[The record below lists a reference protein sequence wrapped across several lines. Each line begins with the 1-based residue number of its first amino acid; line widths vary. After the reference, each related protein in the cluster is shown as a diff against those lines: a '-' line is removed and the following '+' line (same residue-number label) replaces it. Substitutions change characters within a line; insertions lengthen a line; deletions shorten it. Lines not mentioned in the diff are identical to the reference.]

1 MKKIFFI
8 ALAVLVSASFNT
20 VSAKDKKKKEQE
32 VAKQVE
38 VITSLDSSSDSVSY
52 AAGMRHT
59 DGLIPYIQ
67 QQLSVDTAYMADFI
81 EGYKAAMAGEMS
93 DNMKA
98 YVAGQEIAIMVS
110 QRMLPR
116 LKEQFNESP
125 DSINDGCFNTGFI
138 NALLKDYGLMSDAS
152 ATEYFTDATK
162 KAENAR
168 NEANRKAGE
177 DFLAE
182 NKEKE
187 GVITTESG
195 LQYKVLVEG
204 DGEIPTED
212 QEVTVKYEGRL
223 IDGTVF
229 DSSYK
234 RPGET
239 AKFSPKNVI
248 KGWTEALTM
257 MPVGSKWELY
267 IPQELAYGERK
278 SGNINPYSALIFTVE
293 LVSVAEAKP
302 KADKK
307 AAPTVNLS
315 KEK

>member
-1 MKKIFFI
+1 MKKIFII
-8 ALAVLVSASFNT
+8 ALTVLVSASFNT
-20 VSAKDKKKKEQE
+20 IGAKDKKKKEQE
-32 VAKQVE
+32 TIQPVE
-38 VITSLDSSSDSVSY
+38 VVSLENASDSLSY
-52 AAGMRHT
+52 AAGMNRT
-59 DGLIPYIQ
+59 NGLIPYLQ
-67 QQLSVDTAYMADFI
+67 QQFDVDTAYIANFI
-81 EGYKAAMAGEMS
+81 EGYNTTMNSEIS
-93 DNMKA
+93 EEFKA
-98 YVAGQEIAIMVS
+98 YSAGQQIAMMVS
-110 QRMLPR
+110 GKMLPSI
-116 LKEQFNESP
+116 KEQFTEYP
-125 DSINDGCFNTGFI
+125 DSIIDAVFNLGFVNAIKNDY
-138 NALLKDYGLMSDAS
+138 ALMTDS
-152 ATEYFTDATK
+152 AANKYFTDAAKQATD
-162 KAENAR
+162 AV
-168 NEANRKAGE
+168 NEKNRKAGE

-182 NKEKE
+182 NKTKE
-187 GVITTESG
+187 GVVTTESG

-204 DGEIPTED
+204 DGEIPTSD

-239 AKFSPKNVI
+239 AKFRPTQVI

-267 IPQELAYGERK
+267 IPQELAYGARK

-302 KADKK
+302 KADSK

-315 KEK
+315 K